1 MMAKNGQRL
10 GELLLG
16 ADVITKRQLAKACQK
31 QVQGDKRKLGDI
43 LVEMGYITIADL
55 TDAMLNT
62 RHEEPVIEE
71 KIVVQPKQAIDISQD
86 AVMKTKFALDVKTM
100 IAAATGIA
108 SLVGMWYMLQAD
120 IQEAKELPKIGN
132 IYDSEYPSRPGG
144 YNWPRS
150 YEQYKDQVGQLQ
162 DDMDQVFETLEEYEE
177 EYPSRPE
184 GYNWPRSYEQYKDQ
198 VGTLQDD
205 MDQVFETMEEL
216 EEIIKDLR
224 KEINSLER
232 RKRDK

>member
-1 MMAKNGQRL
+1 MAKNGQRL
-10 GELLLG
+10 GELLLE
-16 ADVITKRQLAKACQK
+16 ADVITRRQLAKACQK
-31 QVQGDKRKLGDI
+31 QVQGDKKKLGDI
-43 LVEMGYITIADL
+43 LIEMGYITVADL

-62 RHEEPVIEE
+62 RHAEPVIEK

-132 IYDSEYPSRPGG
+132 IY
-144 YNWPRS
+144 
-150 YEQYKDQVGQLQ
+150 
-162 DDMDQVFETLEEYEE
+162 EE

-216 EEIIKDLR
+216 EEEIKELQKIISDLR
-224 KEINSLER
+224 VQVAN
-232 RKRDK
+232 KRDK

>member
-1 MMAKNGQRL
+1 MAKNGQRL
-10 GELLLG
+10 GELLLE
-16 ADVITKRQLAKACQK
+16 ADVITRRQLAKACQK

-43 LVEMGYITIADL
+43 LIELGYITVADL
-55 TDAMLNT
+55 TDVMLNT
-62 RHEEPVIEE
+62 RHAEPVIEE

-132 IYDSEYPSRPGG
+132 IYESEYPSRPGG

-177 EYPSRPE
+177 AIE
-184 GYNWPRSYEQYKDQ
+184 D
-198 VGTLQDD
+198 
-205 MDQVFETMEEL
+205 L
-216 EEIIKDLR
+216 EKTVNDLR
-224 KEINSLER
+224 VQVAN
-232 RKRDK
+232 KRDK